1 MADKYFALMGGD
13 KAWKQDA
20 ADMAML
26 ASAKLL
32 KPGATVKSGLG
43 EFMEAESA
51 KGPGRAET
59 IRKDATKLAITQDIQ
74 MDFLQKK
81 HTLYKNKGLTLKGQV
96 KLPELSASW
105 DPKNKSFSSFGSP
118 QLGLTNKANVSGS
131 YKLGKK
137 ATLSG
142 GVNWETGQKPKYNV
156 GLNINI

>member
-1 MADKYFALMGGD
+1 MRNVPLKAFAHNSPLKKKLSLSSTAPTENKEVSLNLKKKGSSTGSFNT
-13 KAWKQDA
+13 
-20 ADMAML
+20 
-26 ASAKLL
+26 SA
-32 KPGATVKSGLG
+32 
-43 EFMEAESA
+43 
-51 KGPGRAET
+51 
-59 IRKDATKLAITQDIQ
+59 IQDITEDVSKNV
-74 MDFLQKK
+74 DFLQKK